1 MPIDPSAVGREGA
14 PRTRSWTST
23 DALLYAVGVGAGL
36 GEPTSELAFTT
47 ENSDGVPQQVLPTFA
62 VLLSQAPPPS
72 FGTFDPARLVHAEQ
86 AITLH
91 RPVPVEGTVTATA
104 RVVGVHDKGS
114 GALVV
119 TESEAVL
126 ADGSPLATNRT
137 ALFIRGEGGFGGDR
151 GPRDDWT
158 APDRAPDRFRET
170 DPARAVHLRRRRAG
184 ADPRGRRRRSHPDH
198 RDVRAVQR
206 RRRAGPG
213 THRRD
218 LGGRRGRGGPVP
230 HPYRRRDGGHRPWP
244 RHCRP
249 RLTPTT
255 TNRGDRTVTGD
266 LVLAGR
272 VVVVTGSGRGLGRA
286 YALAVA
292 AAGAAVVVNDVD
304 AAAADAVVAE
314 IAAAGGRAVPVVA
327 PVGPTAT
334 ADALVAAAVEHY
346 GQLDAVVTNAGLLR
360 DRSVGKMTDEDFDL
374 VLETHLRGT
383 FTCARAALAR
393 FRQQGGGGRLV
404 LIGSPAGQR
413 ASFGQT
419 NYSAAKAGIVG
430 MARTLAVE
438 AARYDVTVNALIP
451 VALTRMV
458 ATIPAFA
465 DAVAA
470 VEAGEPVPAR
480 LRAAGVG
487 TADDVAPL
495 LVYLL
500 SDAAAG
506 VTGQAL
512 GVGGDRISVWTHP
525 TVAAETSREGGWTAE
540 AIAEVF
546 PEQLAPHLQPYAP
559 DVPAEAR

>member
-1 MPIDPSAVGREGA
+1 M
-14 PRTRSWTST
+14 
-23 DALLYAVGVGAGL
+23 
-36 GEPTSELAFTT
+36 
-47 ENSDGVPQQVLPTFA
+47 
-62 VLLSQAPPPS
+62 
-72 FGTFDPARLVHAEQ
+72 
-86 AITLH
+86 
-91 RPVPVEGTVTATA
+91 
-104 RVVGVHDKGS
+104 
-114 GALVV
+114 
-119 TESEAVL
+119 
-126 ADGSPLATNRT
+126 
-137 ALFIRGEGGFGGDR
+137 
-151 GPRDDWT
+151 
-158 APDRAPDRFRET
+158 
-170 DPARAVHLRRRRAG
+170 
-184 ADPRGRRRRSHPDH
+184 
-198 RDVRAVQR
+198 
-206 RRRAGPG
+206 
-213 THRRD
+213 
-218 LGGRRGRGGPVP
+218 
-230 HPYRRRDGGHRPWP
+230 
-244 RHCRP
+244 
-249 RLTPTT
+249 
-255 TNRGDRTVTGD
+255 TGD

-304 AAAADAVVAE
+304 ADAADAVVAE

-334 ADALVAAAVEHY
+334 ADALVAAAVENY

-525 TVAAETSREGGWTAE
+525 TVAAEASREGGWTAE